1 MKALQIA
8 ASGMS
13 AQQMRVDVVSNNL
26 ANMSTSGYNARRA
39 EFADLHY
46 QQVTRPG
53 TVNAED
59 GTVLPTG
66 VQVGLGVRPTAVS
79 VLVQQGS
86 LLETGGE
93 LDLAVE
99 GKGYIEVTLPSGI
112 SAYTRDGGLKRSADG
127 LIVTSDGYE
136 VAPGLTIPT
145 DARSISIN
153 AAGEIYAYFNDQVAP
168 QQLGQITLA
177 AFANEKGLEAM
188 GSNLYLETAASG
200 AASVSVPGEDGLGT
214 LRQGY
219 LEESSVDPVREVTE
233 LIKAQRGYELNA
245 KVITAADEMLAA
257 ATQVR

>member
-1 MKALQIA
+1 M
-8 ASGMS
+8 
-13 AQQMRVDVVSNNL
+13 
-26 ANMSTSGYNARRA
+26 
-39 EFADLHY
+39 
-46 QQVTRPG
+46 
-53 TVNAED
+53 
-59 GTVLPTG
+59 
-66 VQVGLGVRPTAVS
+66 
-79 VLVQQGS
+79 
-86 LLETGGE
+86 
-93 LDLAVE
+93 
-99 GKGYIEVTLPSGI
+99 
-112 SAYTRDGGLKRSADG
+112 
-127 LIVTSDGYE
+127 TSDGYE

-153 AAGEIYAYFNDQVAP
+153 AAGEVYAYFNDQVAP

>member
-1 MKALQIA
+1 MNALQIA

-99 GKGYIEVTLPSGI
+99 GKGYLEVTLPSGI

-153 AAGEIYAYFNDQVAP
+153 AAGEVYAYFNDQVAP

-200 AASVSVPGEDGLGT
+200 AAAVSVPGEDGLGT